1 MYSQPEAAQIGHTE
15 SQLKEMGVDYKI
27 SEFPLSANGKA
38 ITENAGEGFI
48 RILSDKKY
56 GEVLGV
62 QIVANN
68 ATDMINEAAAY
79 MQLESTVYDIAKT
92 VHTHPTISE
101 VFMEAGFEAVDHAI
115 HK

>member
-1 MYSQPEAAQIGHTE
+1 
-15 SQLKEMGVDYKI
+15 MGVDYKI

-38 ITENAGEGFI
+38 LTENSNEGFI
-48 RILSDKKY
+48 RILSENKY

-68 ATDMINEAAAY
+68 ATDMINEASAY

>member
-1 MYSQPEAAQIGHTE
+1 MYSQPEAAQIGKTE
-15 SQLKEMGVDYKI
+15 NELKSMGVDYKI

-38 ITENAGEGFI
+38 LTENSNEGFI
-48 RILSDKKY
+48 RILSENKY
-56 GEVLGV
+56 GEVMGV

-68 ATDMINEAAAY
+68 ATDMINEASAY
-79 MQLESTVYDIAKT
+79 LQLESTVYDIAKT